1 MKHAVL
7 VCLLFPND
15 FWAID
20 RTLTSFD
27 DPKISQDDPQISKVE
42 LEQWMSQ
49 DSLRR
54 EDKFFFNVLFVIK
67 APL

>member
-27 DPKISQDDPQISKVE
+27 DPEFPRLNWNNGCHMID
-42 LEQWMSQ
+42 
-49 DSLRR
+49 LRMA
-54 EDKFFFNVLFVIK
+54 ESGTSSFNVLFVIK